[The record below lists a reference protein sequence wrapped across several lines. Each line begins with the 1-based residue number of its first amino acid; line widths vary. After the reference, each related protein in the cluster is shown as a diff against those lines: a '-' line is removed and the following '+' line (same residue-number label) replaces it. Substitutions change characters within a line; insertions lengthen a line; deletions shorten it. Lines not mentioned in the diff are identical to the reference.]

1 MKKWFVILL
10 VAVLVLAVVIGI
22 GSCYWPVWAA
32 DCIVRISY
40 TGFAGLFHE
49 RYAYYAICGDNAVRV
64 APWVLEQLA
73 PEAISGNKYKDT
85 MVTHQWFAHLYYM
98 PRVEMFNGDK
108 FLSRND
114 PWMPTEFGEK
124 YRVYYQGWSGTK
136 IDAGTEVQ
144 AVMVDAAHYFHDG
157 DINNMSSYSY
167 SGERGLT
174 WYILVSN
181 GEKLLLQHKE
191 ETLYRPLEDGTF
203 QLLME
208 CPPDGQFDYFWFP

>member
-1 MKKWFVILL
+1 M

-49 RYAYYAICGDNAVRV
+49 RYAYYAICGDHAVRV

-73 PEAISGNKYKDT
+73 PEAISGSKYKDMET
-85 MVTHQWFAHLYYM
+85 TQWFTRLMYVYDVSHF
-98 PRVEMFNGDK
+98 ESKD
-108 FLSRND
+108 FLQRNH
-114 PWMPTEFGEK
+114 PWLPTDFGER
-124 YRVYYQGWSGTK
+124 YRVYYHRWAGEERMP
-136 IDAGTEVQ
+136 DAVQQ
-144 AVMVDAAHYFHDG
+144 AVLVHAAEKLHSG
-157 DINNMSSYSY
+157 DIEDYSMM
-167 SGERGLT
+167 GGLDRGLT

-208 CPPDGQFDYFWFP
+208 CPQDGQFDYFWFP